1 MRTGAVAG
9 AADITDNLAFFH
21 ILSCTADNTA
31 HMTICCLIAIIMV
44 YTCINS
50 ITAIPACLLYIAC
63 CTGINRLA
71 IISGNIN
78 TRMPVT
84 AITAKGISATAER
97 R

>member
-1 MRTGAVAG
+1 
-9 AADITDNLAFFH
+9 
-21 ILSCTADNTA
+21 
-31 HMTICCLIAIIMV
+31 MTICCLIAIIMV

-97 R
+97 RGNITATGRPLARSNLTTIVLSFNSAQQIF